1 MDPGHRAQ
9 TLAELAQALQ
19 SAHETEPTADAVIER
34 ALELVHD
41 ADWVSL
47 TVRRRGSFVTL
58 ASTAPEAQQADEL
71 QYALGEGPCVDASH
85 AAEWYRS
92 GSVAGDPRWPR
103 WGPRA
108 AELGIRSLLSVQ
120 LSTEDSAIGAINIYS
135 RRDGGFE
142 DRDEVDFAVL
152 YGAHAAI
159 ALTSAREITGL
170 RSALQTRHT
179 IGVAQGMLMERYGLD
194 LDSSFDLLRRYSS
207 QLNVK
212 LVDVAADIVTS
223 GQLPGVGHDGLHA
236 DATDGGYVTAR
247 GHEE

>member
-1 MDPGHRAQ
+1 MVPRHPAQ
-9 TLAELAQALQ
+9 ALAELAQALQ
-19 SAHETEPTADAVIER
+19 SAHETEPTADAVIDR

-47 TVRRRGSFVTL
+47 TVRRRGSYVTL
-58 ASTAPEAQQADEL
+58 ASTAPEAQLADEL

-92 GSVAGDPRWPR
+92 GSVALDARWPR

-120 LSTEDSAIGAINIYS
+120 LSTEDRAIGAINIYS
-135 RRDGGFE
+135 RRDGGFA

-170 RSALQTRHT
+170 RSALQTRHA

-194 LDSSFDLLRRYSS
+194 LDTSFDLLRRYSS

-212 LVDVAADIVTS
+212 LVDVATDIVTS
-223 GQLPGVGHDGLHA
+223 GKLPRVEEEDLPA
-236 DATDGGYVTAR
+236 DATNGSSVAVR
-247 GHEE
+247 EHEE

>member
-1 MDPGHRAQ
+1 MDPGQQAQ
-9 TLAELAQALQ
+9 ALADLAQALQ
-19 SAHETEPTADAVIER
+19 SVHDTAPTADAVIDR

-47 TVRRRGSFVTL
+47 TVRRRGSYDTL

-85 AAEWYRS
+85 AAEWCRS
-92 GSVAGDPRWPR
+92 GSVARDARWPR

-120 LSTEDSAIGAINIYS
+120 LSTEDSAIGALNVYS
-135 RRDGGFE
+135 RREGAFD

-159 ALTSAREITGL
+159 ALTSAREISGL
-170 RSALQTRHT
+170 RSALQTRHS
-179 IGVAQGMLMERYGLD
+179 IGVAQGILMERYGLD
-194 LDSSFDLLRRYSS
+194 LDTSFDLLRRYSS

-212 LVDVAADIVTS
+212 LVDVATDIVSS
-223 GQLPGVGHDGLHA
+223 GQLPSVEEQGPHTDAA
-236 DATDGGYVTAR
+236 DPVAVQGIED
-247 GHEE
+247 